1 MRERIN
7 SSTHIRINYEMNL
20 IDYGIIFLYFGVVIG
35 LGFWYQKRASKNLGA
50 YFLGGKSIHWLALAM
65 SGSVSNFDITGTMWI
80 ISILFVLGMKSM
92 WHHWMWGFLMGAFF
106 LSYMGKWVR
115 RSNVMTAAEWMKTRF
130 GTDSGGRLARTAYA
144 LMAVLTLASFVGYAY
159 QGIGKFASV
168 YIPLESLAQYTS
180 IPWIQNLLTKYEP
193 DVLAVMIIGITT
205 LYVILGGLYSVVV
218 TDVIQTIILTLSSI
232 FIAYIAWSK
241 LTPESAMGGLPQ
253 GWTSLSVPWRI
264 NKFAGTD
271 NAQFEFFGALVIVW
285 VLKGLLLNA
294 GGPAQMYDFQRFLAA
309 RDARDAAKVG
319 AAWSIFLIVRW
330 AMATG
335 IALLALTGV
344 AGVTDSEKVMP
355 LVLLEFLPI
364 GVRGIVIA
372 GLLAAFMS
380 TFSSTVNSG
389 ASFIVRDIW
398 QPYFRPQAG
407 DKESVRFSYL
417 ATLLLVLAGVGI
429 GFQAKSIAQI
439 WSWMMMALG
448 AGVVIPNVLRWYWW
462 RMNGWG
468 YALGTLGGMFL
479 SVVVLFFPNAPSYY
493 VFPLICTASLTV
505 SIVVSRVTPPVDQSI
520 LVSFYRSI
528 RPFGLW
534 KPIREKCQLSVE
546 ELSSKSENVS
556 LTIFNVVLGM
566 LAISGLYLFPMYLV
580 GRWYTDSLI
589 WLGLAIAAAAA
600 LKYTWYRNLPE
611 PGGESGPVRNFK
623 AAKNKQEEPKT
634 SNGAGLA

>member
-1 MRERIN
+1 MG
-7 SSTHIRINYEMNL
+7 S
-20 IDYGIIFLYFGVVIG
+20 IDYGIIVFYFAFVIG
-35 LGFWYQKRASKNLGA
+35 LGFWYRRRASRSLGA

-106 LSYMGKWVR
+106 MSYMGKWVR

-130 GTDSGGRLARTAYA
+130 GSDAGGRLARTAYA
-144 LMAVLTLASFVGYAY
+144 LMAVLTLASFIGYAY

-180 IPWIQNLLTKYEP
+180 SPWLQNLFTEHEP
-193 DVLAVMIIGITT
+193 DVLAVTIIGITT

-218 TDVIQTIILTLSSI
+218 TDVIQTIILTVGSI

-241 LTPESAMGGLPQ
+241 LTPDLLTQLPQ
-253 GWTSLSVPWRI
+253 GWTSLNVPWRI
-264 NKFAGTD
+264 EELAGTK
-271 NAQFEFFGALVIVW
+271 NAEFEFVGALVIGW

-319 AAWSIFLIVRW
+319 AAWSFFLIVRW
-330 AMATG
+330 AMAIG

-344 AGVTDSEKVMP
+344 TGVTDSEKVMP
-355 LVLLEFLPI
+355 LVLLEFLPVGI
-364 GVRGIVIA
+364 RGIVIA

-398 QPYFRPQAG
+398 QPYFRPRAS
-407 DKESVRFSYL
+407 DRESVRFSYL
-417 ATLLLVLAGVGI
+417 ATLLLVLVGIGI
-429 GFQAKSIAQI
+429 GFQAKSIARI
-439 WSWMMMALG
+439 WSWMMMTLG

-468 YALGTLGGMFL
+468 YSLGTFVGILL
-479 SVVVLFFPNAPSYY
+479 SFTILFFPDAPVYY
-493 VFPLICTASLTV
+493 VFPLICVASLLASIMV
-505 SIVVSRVTPPVDQSI
+505 SLATQPVNRDI
-520 LVSFYRSI
+520 LVSFYRSV
-528 RPFGLW
+528 RPFGAW
-534 KPIREKCQLSVE
+534 NPVRKESKLSAE
-546 ELSSKSENVS
+546 ELAVKSESVS
-556 LTIFNVVLGM
+556 LTIVNIILAM
-566 LAISGLYLFPMYLV
+566 LAITGLYLFPMYLV
-580 GRWYTDSLI
+580 GHWYLNSMI
-589 WLGLAIAAAAA
+589 WLGLAIAAIVA
-600 LKYTWYRNLPE
+600 LKYTWYSNLPG
-611 PGGESGPVRNFK
+611 PGPEANP
-623 AAKNKQEEPKT
+623 A
-634 SNGAGLA
+634 

>member
-1 MRERIN
+1 MH
-7 SSTHIRINYEMNL
+7 S
-20 IDYGIIFLYFGVVIG
+20 IDYGIVVLYFSVVIG
-35 LGFWYQKRASKNLGA
+35 LGFWYQKRASENLGA

-106 LSYMGKWVR
+106 MSYMGKWVR

-130 GTDSGGRLARTAYA
+130 GTDTGGKLARTAYA
-144 LMAVLTLASFVGYAY
+144 IMAILTLASFIGYAY

-180 IPWIQNLLTKYEP
+180 IPWLKKLLTIYEP
-193 DVLAVMIIGITT
+193 DVLAVTIIGITT

-218 TDVIQTIILTLSSI
+218 TDVIQTVILTVASI
-232 FIAYIAWSK
+232 FIACIAFSK
-241 LTPESAMGGLPQ
+241 LTPDLLAQLPR
-253 GWTSLSVPWRI
+253 GWTSLNVPWRI
-264 NKFAGTD
+264 NEFAGTE
-271 NAQFEFFGALVIVW
+271 NANFEFFGALVVVW

-319 AAWSIFLIVRW
+319 AAWSFFLIVRW
-330 AMATG
+330 AMAVG
-335 IALLALTGV
+335 IALLALTEV
-344 AGVTDSEKVMP
+344 AGIKDSEKVMP
-355 LVLLEFLPI
+355 VVLLEFLPTGI
-364 GVRGIVIA
+364 RGIVIA

-407 DKESVRFSYL
+407 DTESVRFSYL
-417 ATLLLVLAGVGI
+417 ATLLLVLVGIGI

-439 WSWMMMALG
+439 WSWIMMALG
-448 AGVVIPNVLRWYWW
+448 AGVLIPNVLRWYWW

-468 YALGTLGGMFL
+468 YAFGTFGGILL
-479 SVVVLFFPNAPSYY
+479 SLVALLYPDLPVYY
-493 VFPLICTASLTV
+493 VFPLICTASLLTSVIV
-505 SIVVSRVTPPVDQSI
+505 SLVTRPSEQDVLI
-520 LVSFYRSI
+520 CFYKSV

-534 KPIREKCQLSVE
+534 KPVREKAR
-546 ELSSKSENVS
+546 LSSEQFRSGSENVW
-556 LTIFNVVLGM
+556 LTILNVVIAM

-580 GRWYTDSLI
+580 GHWYVNSLI
-589 WLGLAIAAAAA
+589 WLGVAVAAIVV
-600 LKYTWYRNLPE
+600 LRYTWYNNLPG
-611 PGGESGPVRNFK
+611 PG
-623 AAKNKQEEPKT
+623 EE
-634 SNGAGLA
+634 AERA

>member
-1 MRERIN
+1 MG
-7 SSTHIRINYEMNL
+7 L
-20 IDYGIIFLYFGVVIG
+20 IDYGIVALYFAAVVG
-35 LGFWYQKRASKNLGA
+35 LGFWYQKRASRNLGA

-80 ISILFVLGMKSM
+80 ISILFILGMKSM

-106 LSYMGKWVR
+106 MSYIGKWVR
-115 RSNVMTAAEWMKTRF
+115 RSKVMTAAEWMKTRF
-130 GTDSGGRLARTAYA
+130 GSDSGGKLARTAYA
-144 LMAVLTLASFVGYAY
+144 LMAVLTLASFIGYAY

-168 YIPLESLAQYTS
+168 YVPLESLPQYIS
-180 IPWIQNLLTKYEP
+180 IPWMQNILTEYEP
-193 DVLAVMIIGITT
+193 DVFAVTIISVTT
-205 LYVILGGLYSVVV
+205 LYVILGGLYSVVI
-218 TDVIQTIILTLSSI
+218 TDVIQTVILTLSSI

-241 LTPESAMGGLPQ
+241 LTPELLAQLPQ
-253 GWTSLSVPWRI
+253 RWTSLCVPWRI
-264 NKFAGTD
+264 EEFAGTE
-271 NAQFEFFGALVIVW
+271 NAHFEFFGALVIVW

-319 AAWSIFLIVRW
+319 AAWSVFLIVRW
-330 AMATG
+330 AMAMG
-335 IALLALTGV
+335 IALLAITGV
-344 AGVTDSEKVMP
+344 TGVTDSEKVMP
-355 LVLLEFLPI
+355 LVLQEFLPT
-364 GVRGIVIA
+364 GTKGIVIA

-417 ATLLLVLAGVGI
+417 ATFLLVLVGVGI
-429 GFQAKSIAQI
+429 GFQAESIAQI

-468 YALGTLGGMFL
+468 YALGTLAGILL
-479 SVVVLFFPNAPSYY
+479 SLVALLSPDTPVYY
-493 VFPLICTASLTV
+493 VFPSICIASLCV
-505 SIVVSRVTPPVDQSI
+505 SIVVSLSTPPVNHEI
-520 LVSFYRSI
+520 LVSFYQSV

-534 KPIREKCQLSVE
+534 KPIREKSGLSAE
-546 ELSSKSENVS
+546 QLSSKSENLS
-556 LTIFNVVLGM
+556 LTILNIILAMF
-566 LAISGLYLFPMYLV
+566 AISGLYLFPMYLV
-580 GRWYTDSLI
+580 GHCYVNSMV
-589 WLGLAIAAAAA
+589 WLGLAIAAIVV

-611 PGGESGPVRNFK
+611 PDGEDSLVR
-623 AAKNKQEEPKT
+623 
-634 SNGAGLA
+634 